1 VAQLEFAKNQALRKK
16 AHFQIGDAMK
26 LPFEA
31 DEFDVSAMALVIL
44 FVPDPAKG
52 VGEMKRVVR
61 SGGLVAAYAWD
72 IFGGGFPLEP
82 VPAVLRSQGIEY
94 PLPPSAEVSRMVNL
108 ESLWKTAG
116 LSSVEVCEINGERK
130 FEGFEDFWNLTSSST
145 ALKPVWK
152 NLDSLALLDVK
163 NATRKNLKVK
173 TEEKLILLSWA
184 NAIKGT
190 V

>member
-52 VGEMKRVVR
+52 VAEMKRVVR

-82 VPAVLRSQGIEY
+82 VHAVLRAKGIEY
-94 PLPPSAEVSRMVNL
+94 PLPPSA
-108 ESLWKTAG
+108 
-116 LSSVEVCEINGERK
+116 
-130 FEGFEDFWNLTSSST
+130 
-145 ALKPVWK
+145 
-152 NLDSLALLDVK
+152 
-163 NATRKNLKVK
+163 
-173 TEEKLILLSWA
+173 
-184 NAIKGT
+184 
-190 V
+190 